1 MITIIIVNHNHG
13 KMLRDLIFSFES
25 HTNYKKYRFIIIDN
39 KPVDEILTSLEKK
52 YSWLEIYSNFKPRGF
67 SSNINQ
73 AIKRAR
79 DTKYLILIN
88 PDVVIKEDIIDNLKS
103 YMDSNG
109 QVGIVAPKLLNMNG
123 TSQYSARKFSD
134 PLTTVIRGLRLE
146 NLALFRKYND
156 AYLMKNKT
164 DDGCL
169 VDVDWVTG
177 AFMFIRYDALVD
189 VGLFDDKNFFL
200 YSEDQDM
207 CIRMWKNNWKVQ
219 VLDSFRAYHHYQ
231 REGVQNIFSKHF
243 LYQLVSTYNLFKK
256 YNWKLTR

>member
-1 MITIIIVNHNHG
+1 MITIIIVNHKHG

-39 KPVDEILTSLEKK
+39 SPGDKILSYLKRK
-52 YSWLEIYSNFKPRGF
+52 YSWLEIYSNSKPKGF
-67 SSNINQ
+67 SYNINQ
-73 AIKRAR
+73 AIKRVE
-79 DTKYLILIN
+79 DSKYLIIIN

-123 TSQYSARKFSD
+123 TSQYSARRFSD
-134 PLTTVIRGLRLE
+134 PLTTIIRGLRLE
-146 NLALFRKYND
+146 SLALFRKYND
-156 AYLMKNKT
+156 AYLMKHKT

-207 CIRMWKNNWKVQ
+207 CIRMWKKIG
-219 VLDSFRAYHHYQ
+219 R
-231 REGVQNIFSKHF
+231 SK
-243 LYQLVSTYNLFKK
+243 S
-256 YNWKLTR
+256 